1 MQQQKR
7 HFTKAITEWY
17 EPDQRP
23 LPWKA
28 IKNPYHIWLSEI
40 ILQQTR
46 VEQGMPYYLN
56 FIEQYPT
63 VIDLAQAEDDAVMK
77 LWEGLG
83 YYSRARNMLFAAR
96 HIVDVHQGQFPTNY
110 KDILA
115 LKGVGP
121 YTAAAI
127 ASFAYNLPH
136 AVVDGNVYRVLAR
149 FFGIDLAIDS
159 TPGKKTFAQLAQDCL
174 DTNQPG
180 RYNQAIMDFGATV
193 CTPKNPSCIDCPLQN
208 NCIAFA
214 DQRIQELPFKAKKI
228 KKRQRFFYYLDIESD
243 QGIIIHKRIEKDIW
257 QALYQFPL
265 IETSEDIV
273 ELSELEQEPLWKTL
287 LPKGSYQLVSTSQP
301 YQQMLTHQKIRA
313 RYLKIHLKDPV
324 EIQLPEPY
332 FFHPKSQLKQFA
344 FPKIFDCY
352 LEDNSLY
359 LNL

>member
-1 MQQQKR
+1 MQQLKKY
-7 HFTKAITEWY
+7 FTEALMQWY

-46 VEQGMPYYLN
+46 VEQGLPYYLN
-56 FIEQYPT
+56 FVGQYPT
-63 VIDLAQAEDDAVMK
+63 VADLAQAEDDAVMK

-83 YYSRARNMLFAAR
+83 YYSRARNMLAAAR
-96 HIVDVHQGQFPTNY
+96 HIMEAHQGQFPISY
-110 KDILA
+110 KEILA

-127 ASFAYNLPH
+127 ASFAYQLPH

-149 FFGIDLAIDS
+149 FFGIDLATDS
-159 TPGKKTFAQLAQDCL
+159 TPGKKRFAQLAQDCL
-174 DTNQPG
+174 DTAQPG
-180 RYNQAIMDFGATV
+180 HYNQAIMDFGATV
-193 CTPKNPSCIDCPLQN
+193 CTPKNPSCMDCPLQN
-208 NCIAFA
+208 SCIAFA

-228 KKRQRFFYYLDIESD
+228 KQRQRFFYYLEIEAD
-243 QGIIIHKRIEKDIW
+243 QGIIIHKRTQKDIW

-265 IETSEDIV
+265 IETSEDITD
-273 ELSELEQEPLWKTL
+273 LTQLKQEAMWETL
-287 LPKGSYQLVSTSQP
+287 LPSGSYQLMSTSQP
-301 YQQMLTHQKIRA
+301 YQQTLTHQKIRA
-313 RYLKIHLKDPV
+313 RFLKIRLKENI
-324 EIQLPEPY
+324 EIQLPETY
-332 FFHPKSQLKQFA
+332 FFQAKSQLKQFA